1 MSDNGRGRN
10 LTQFERNKYFYGK
23 LMTVRD
29 FETEQSYFNEKRH
42 LLNRL
47 IHGIGIVCGLEPR
60 DPGLDNEK
68 LKIKFTPGVAVDCFG
83 REIVVGKE
91 LEVERTVVEGT
102 YGTYYI
108 YLKYEEC
115 EKETVPVPAN
125 VSSCEEGC
133 CNNRVEEVFEVV
145 VSQDSPIGAP
155 DTEVSSEVEEELEKK
170 KFARDYFKQ
179 NLTDCPSCEDPMVL
193 LAVVNVTEVG
203 GIKNVEI
210 DENATLKY
218 RALVYNN
225 PMLYELISNH
235 SIRTNNPHKVTA
247 AQIDIQDNLKDQIVN
262 QINAGTGIIDEEIID
277 PEITRDSELNAH
289 TNDKDNPHEVS
300 AKQVRALKS
309 VNNVGNVDEE
319 KEYVNN
325 INLESEDDTIGI
337 EPRPSDN
344 KIDLKLNGI
353 AEEKIKFDT
362 KVGHNHDGI
371 NSRRI
376 ECYESN
382 LAHVESI
389 NWEHNGDTPINEI
402 GSNETNFIRL
412 EVTFDKDMLS
422 ETINEHTFLVMMR
435 KDEADYFYYHYDYL
449 RADRIDVDAREAKF
463 TISGADRFIG
473 HEIKVVLKSDFILD
487 KNEKALDG
495 NFIGG
500 ELPSGKGHQGG
511 DFESWFNLT
520 HAAGDTACISGRLFR
535 KLEGENLE
543 PYPNAPIKVCAF
555 GTEEVIAKDSSD
567 KSGNYCIDGMPTSST
582 VDIIVEEQLID
593 SKYRCNRAE
602 MTKIDTGTTP
612 GSCSG
617 EKCIEVEDIIAG
629 CSPIT
634 ARTCIKGEVVTR
646 WLYQPDEALPDASIK
661 VYASGTEKLIAEGS
675 SDEEGNYCIDN
686 IPTSSN
692 VDIKAQ
698 EGGYEGERTG
708 IDTGTTP
715 GDCSAENCVKIRIVT
730 YY

>member
-1 MSDNGRGRN
+1 MSEDGIGRN

-29 FETEQSYFNEKRH
+29 FETEQKYFNEKRH

-47 IHGIGIVCGLEPR
+47 IHGIGIVCGLEPT
-60 DPGLDNEK
+60 DPWLDNEK

-91 LEVERTVVEGT
+91 LEVERTVAV
-102 YGTYYI
+102 GTYYI

-115 EKETVPVPAN
+115 EKESVSVPAN

-145 VSQDSPIGAP
+145 VSQDSPIGTP
-155 DTEVSSEVEEELEKK
+155 DVYTEVSSEVEEELEKK

-193 LAVVNVTEVG
+193 LAVVNVTEVE

-247 AQIDIQDNLKDQIVN
+247 AQIDIQDDLKDQIVN

-309 VNNVGNVDEE
+309 VNKVGNVDEE

-337 EPRPSDN
+337 TPKVSED
-344 KIDLKLNGI
+344 KIDLKLNEI
-353 AEEKIKFDT
+353 AEKKIKFDT
-362 KVGHNHDGI
+362 EVGHNHDGI
-371 NSRRI
+371 SSRRI

-389 NWEHNGDTPINEI
+389 NWKHNGDTPINEI

-412 EVTFDKDMLS
+412 KVTFDKDMLS
-422 ETINEHTFLVMMR
+422 KTINEHTFLVMVR
-435 KDEADYFYYHYDYL
+435 RDEEDYHYYHYDYL
-449 RADRIDVDAREAKF
+449 RADVIGVDAREAKF
-463 TISGADRFIG
+463 TIYGADRFIG
-473 HEIKVVLKSDFILD
+473 HEIKVALKSDFIQD
-487 KNEKALDG
+487 KDEKALDG

-500 ELPSGKGHQGG
+500 KLPSGNGFQGG
-511 DFESWFNLT
+511 DFESWFKLT
-520 HAAGDTACISGRLFR
+520 PAAGDTACIRGKIVRTFPFT
-535 KLEGENLE
+535 GEE
-543 PYPNAPIKVCAF
+543 P
-555 GTEEVIAKDSSD
+555 
-567 KSGNYCIDGMPTSST
+567 
-582 VDIIVEEQLID
+582 
-593 SKYRCNRAE
+593 
-602 MTKIDTGTTP
+602 
-612 GSCSG
+612 
-617 EKCIEVEDIIAG
+617 
-629 CSPIT
+629 
-634 ARTCIKGEVVTR
+634 
-646 WLYQPDEALPDASIK
+646 LPDAS
-661 VYASGTEKLIAEGS
+661 VTVNRSGTEFAKGS
-675 SDEEGNYCIDN
+675 TDNSGKYCIDN
-686 IPTSSN
+686 IPLEIQ
-692 VDIKAQ
+692 VDIIV
-698 EGGYEGERTG
+698 ERGENLHYEAKKEG

-715 GDCSAENCVKIRIVT
+715 GNCIAGNCVEIVKLIAT
-730 YY
+730 